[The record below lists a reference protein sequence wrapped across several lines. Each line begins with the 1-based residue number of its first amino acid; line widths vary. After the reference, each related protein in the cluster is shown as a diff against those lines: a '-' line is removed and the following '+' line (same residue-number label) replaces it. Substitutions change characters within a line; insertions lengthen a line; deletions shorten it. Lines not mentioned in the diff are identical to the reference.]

1 LREPLADHVS
11 GAGTRLA
18 EATSMLNEKNDK
30 EAVAA
35 AEQAIKLDQN
45 RWEAY
50 VLAASGYSAQALSDD
65 HSES

>member
-1 LREPLADHVS
+1 
-11 GAGTRLA
+11 
-18 EATSMLNEKNDK
+18 MLNEKNDK